1 MPMDFSLTEEQ
12 TQFKRTVIEFAVRDL
27 ADDMIRRDSE
37 ATFVREHW
45 QKCAELGILGLPF
58 PRAYG
63 GMGADM
69 LTTAAAFEGLGHG
82 CKDSGLIFSLA
93 AQMLSVQMPIFHF
106 GTEEQKKRYLTKL
119 CQGHSIGAHCMTE
132 PDSGS
137 DAHSL
142 STTATQDGD
151 QYVLSGSKTF
161 VTNAPIADVF
171 IVFATVDKRK
181 GYMGITA
188 FVVEKDFPGFE
199 VGRDISKMGLRTS
212 PDLPLFLGPRI
223 MRV

>member
-1 MPMDFSLTEEQ
+1 MTHYP
-12 TQFKRTVIEFAVRDL
+12 
-27 ADDMIRRDSE
+27 
-37 ATFVREHW
+37 
-45 QKCAELGILGLPF
+45 
-58 PRAYG
+58 
-63 GMGADM
+63 
-69 LTTAAAFEGLGHG
+69 
-82 CKDSGLIFSLA
+82 
-93 AQMLSVQMPIFHF
+93 
-106 GTEEQKKRYLTKL
+106 
-119 CQGHSIGAHCMTE
+119 IGAHCMTE

-188 FVVEKDFPGFE
+188 FIVEKDFPGFG